1 MIGAVHWRE
10 RCTAGV
16 DNLEIHNGGEMK
28 QKKKIILLLLMALLV
43 TGYTTVAEAKNPT
56 LSSRQYL
63 MKTGGTHTLRLEGG
77 KAVRWST
84 SDESVV
90 TVKNGKIKAKGIGTA
105 RITCLANDKK
115 IYTCYVRVV
124 EKKRNDTQE
133 TYKVAHRGYSKEAP
147 ENTMTAFRQ
156 AVENGYQYIECD
168 IQFTRDGVPVVLHD
182 AKVDR
187 TSNGSGR
194 ADSYT
199 YAQLRKLDAGSWK
212 SSEYAGEKIPS
223 LQELMKFCVKKN
235 VTPYIE
241 LKNGSRLTR
250 DKLREVYRVIK
261 GSGMQKR
268 VIWFS
273 FNYNY
278 ISWVKEIDPT
288 AQIGYVPKG
297 NVTRSV
303 VSMAENLKT
312 GKNRVFLCVNLKKI
326 STKMVELCKES
337 GIDLTARRVG
347 SKKKFN
353 RLDSYYMSAIGNAF

>member
-1 MIGAVHWRE
+1 
-10 RCTAGV
+10 
-16 DNLEIHNGGEMK
+16 MK
-28 QKKKIILLLLMALLV
+28 QKKKIILFLLMILLC
-43 TGYTTVAEAKNPT
+43 TGYTTIAEAKNPT

-63 MKTGGTHTLRLEGG
+63 MKAGETHTLRLEGG

-84 SDESVV
+84 SDDAVA
-90 TVKNGKIKAKGIGTA
+90 TVKNGKIKAEGIGTA
-105 RITCLANDKK
+105 RITCLANNKK
-115 IYTCYVRVV
+115 TYTCYVRVV
-124 EKKRNDTQE
+124 EKKRNDSKE

-147 ENTMTAFRQ
+147 ENTMAAFRQ

-187 TSNGSGR
+187 TSNGRGR

-212 SSEYAGEKIPS
+212 SSEYAGERIPS

-235 VTPYIE
+235 IAIYIE
-241 LKNGSRLTR
+241 LKNGSGLTR
-250 DKLREVYRVIK
+250 EKLREVYRVVK
-261 GSGMQKR
+261 SSGMKKR

-288 AQIGYVPKG
+288 AQIGYIPKG
-297 NVTRSV
+297 NVTQSV
-303 VSMAENLKT
+303 ISMAENLKT
-312 GKNRVFLCVNLKKI
+312 GKNRVFLCVNLQEI
-326 STKMVELCKES
+326 STKMVELCKENEIGLS
-337 GIDLTARRVG
+337 ARRVG
-347 SKKKFN
+347 SKRKFR
-353 RLDSYYMSAIGNAF
+353 RLDSYYMSAIGNGF